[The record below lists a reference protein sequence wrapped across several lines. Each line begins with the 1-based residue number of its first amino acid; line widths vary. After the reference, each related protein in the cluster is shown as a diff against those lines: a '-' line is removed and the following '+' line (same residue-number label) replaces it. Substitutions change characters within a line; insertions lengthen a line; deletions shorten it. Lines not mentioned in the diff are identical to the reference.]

1 MERLARTHGA
11 FNLAAG
17 LWPLLHY
24 RSFAGVT
31 GPKVDKWLVQTV
43 AGLSMAIGY
52 AMVRAGS
59 SPEGMAAAR
68 RLGVGSALAFG
79 AVDAA
84 YGSKGRIR
92 RVYLVDLAVELAW
105 LAAWAS
111 VRREAKA
118 RRRSLASGSRRP
130 T

>member
-1 MERLARTHGA
+1 MEWLARAHGA

-31 GPKVDKWLVQTV
+31 GPKADKWLVQTV
-43 AGLSMAIGY
+43 AGLAIAIGY
-52 AMVRAGS
+52 AMVRSGS
-59 SPEGMAAAR
+59 SPEGKAAAR

-79 AVDAA
+79 AVEAV
-84 YGSKGRIR
+84 YGSNGRIR
-92 RVYLVDLAVELAW
+92 RVYLVDLPVELAW

-111 VRREAKA
+111 AGRGKTA
-118 RRRSLASGSRRP
+118 RRRSRTGG
-130 T
+130 

>member
-1 MERLARTHGA
+1 MERLAKAHGA

-17 LWPLLHY
+17 LWPLAHY
-24 RSFAGVT
+24 RSFVRVT
-31 GPKVDKWLVQTV
+31 GPKADKWLVQTV
-43 AGLSMAIGY
+43 AGLSLAIGY

-59 SPEGMAAAR
+59 SAEGKAAAR

-79 AVDAA
+79 AVDAV

-92 RVYLVDLAVELAW
+92 RVYLVDLGVELAW

-111 VRREAKA
+111 AGRGGRAHH
-118 RRRSLASGSRRP
+118 RSRTSG
-130 T
+130 